1 MLSRPASSRWL
12 HADERRGAVGL
23 GIESPGIILMIDEDV
38 EGDSVPREED
48 FGDVVWVVVERV
60 PRMVHEHAQMVE
72 TIMKESS

>member
-48 FGDVVWVVVERV
+48 FGDVVVVERV
-60 PRMVHEHAQMVE
+60 PRMVHEHAQMAVE

>member
-48 FGDVVWVVVERV
+48 FGDVVVERV